1 MNTQKFEKD
10 KQISDDVQNE
20 IETGK
25 SEREDEEVEKKENE
39 DIKKDFREKIGEEFG
54 EIVQNIERDT
64 QGNVYL
70 YLQYQKEYLTNYGI
84 MTGDGARFND
94 VNFSGSQNK
103 KKQGEG
109 IPIVEDSEK
118 LEEWISE
125 NYNTMKVPYLIA
137 CSVFY
142 FMPYMWVTEV
152 AENLAFLLHGKNDV
166 QPNIFPQQ
174 NLREFGVETYK
185 DTLNSNIGKT
195 QVDYVRFLREEYAE
209 NILNCI
215 WKFPSIRNQLTVWL
229 TDCML
234 SKRSTMSY
242 RASMVFAQLAKQD
255 FHFFAH
261 TITKHLFKQKN
272 ILADMGLAQTVI
284 RLDADEKYQK
294 NIDNMIK
301 QWSKMAQ
308 RHYHLVVLLICTGKK
323 GKLDYIRFAVENYL
337 DRILQEFKN
346 YEDCDHMIQSIRDFF
361 LVGMRDYMFYRILIE
376 RLHDYTLER
385 EKKDYICLI
394 FLIMFLV
401 DTDYSSFEEDY
412 KKEAVFVKLAYSP
425 NQVRSKLCAL
435 WHMSWRI
442 SGFRKQFYSE
452 LGRYFARFPENERK
466 SKIVQFV
473 ESVFAAY
480 CDEDYR
486 TDIVKR
492 INVQSR
498 RTDDYE

>member
-1 MNTQKFEKD
+1 MNTQEFEKD
-10 KQISDDVQNE
+10 KQISDDGQSE
-20 IETGK
+20 IEPGK
-25 SEREDEEVEKKENE
+25 SEREDEDEEAKKKEDTE
-39 DIKKDFREKIGEEFG
+39 IKKGIREKIGEELG
-54 EIVQNIERDT
+54 EIVHNIKQDT

-70 YLQYQKEYLTNYGI
+70 YLQYQKEYLTNNGV
-84 MTGDGARFND
+84 MAGDGARFND
-94 VNFSGSQNK
+94 VNFSASQNK
-103 KKQGEG
+103 RGQGDE

-125 NYNTMKVPYLIA
+125 NYNTMKVSYLIA

-142 FMPYMWVTEV
+142 FMPYIWITEA
-152 AENLAFLLHGKNDV
+152 AENLAISLHGKNDV

-174 NLREFGVETYK
+174 NLREFGAETYK

-195 QVDYVRFLREEYAE
+195 EVDYVRFLREEYAE

-242 RASMVFAQLAKQD
+242 RASMVFAHLAKQD

-261 TITKHLFKQKN
+261 TITKHLFKRQN
-272 ILADMGLAQTVI
+272 ILVDMGLARTV
-284 RLDADEKYQK
+284 LQLNADEEFQR
-294 NIDNMIK
+294 NIDNLIK
-301 QWSKMAQ
+301 QWSRMAQ

-323 GKLDYIRFAVENYL
+323 EKINYIKSAVESYL
-337 DRILQEFKN
+337 DRILQEFEN
-346 YEDCDHMIQSIRDFF
+346 DEDCDHMIQSIRDFF

-376 RLHDYTLER
+376 RLYHYTLDH
-385 EKKDYICLI
+385 EKKDYICVI
-394 FLIMFLV
+394 FIIMFLV
-401 DTDYSSFEEDY
+401 DIDYSSFEEDY

-442 SGFRKQFYSE
+442 SGLRKQFYLE
-452 LGRYFARFPENERK
+452 LGRYFARIPESERK
-466 SKIVQFV
+466 KRIVQFV
-473 ESVFAAY
+473 EAVFATY
-480 CDEDYR
+480 CDADYR

-492 INVQSR
+492 INV
-498 RTDDYE
+498 